1 MGSTPSKSPA
11 GPTECTG
18 VKGAKPPYNRPK
30 APTKES
36 FRARGML
43 SFRPAHARES
53 NGRAYLRVYAPAI
66 FGVLRSNTPHNYYA
80 SLQGSL
86 GIAGLEAR
94 HFYRTLS
101 LKGSGYPVL

>member
-1 MGSTPSKSPA
+1 
-11 GPTECTG
+11 
-18 VKGAKPPYNRPK
+18 
-30 APTKES
+30 
-36 FRARGML
+36 ML

-94 HFYRTLS
+94 HLYRTKASFGPDTLYCN
-101 LKGSGYPVL
+101 GIFICNPSGLQ